1 MELHFTMSIEPNS
14 AERPDDVES
23 KKPEGQKPHARAP
36 KKFQVNIY
44 DAWCKKCG
52 ICVEFCPKGVLT
64 SDELGTPHPTYQ
76 DKCIGCTQ
84 CVLHCPDFAIT
95 VSLVEDAKELDK

>member
-1 MELHFTMSIEPNS
+1 MLAEINSTEP
-14 AERPDDVES
+14 PQVEESQESTSKQPKGRAS
-23 KKPEGQKPHARAP
+23 KKFR
-36 KKFQVNIY
+36 VNIY

-64 SDELGTPHPTYQ
+64 ADELGTPHPTHQ
-76 DKCIGCTQ
+76 EKCIGCTQ

-95 VSLVEDAKELDK
+95 VSEEDEEQDK

>member
-1 MELHFTMSIEPNS
+1 MLAEINSTEPS
-14 AERPDDVES
+14 QVEVES
-23 KKPEGQKPHARAP
+23 QKPTGKQPKERAS

-76 DKCIGCTQ
+76 EKCIGCTQ

-95 VSLVEDAKELDK
+95 VSEEGEEQDK